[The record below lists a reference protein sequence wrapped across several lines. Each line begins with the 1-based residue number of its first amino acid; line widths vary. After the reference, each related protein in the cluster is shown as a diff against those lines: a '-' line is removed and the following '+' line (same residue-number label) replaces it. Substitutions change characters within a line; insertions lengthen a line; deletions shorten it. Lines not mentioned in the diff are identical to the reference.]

1 MYLDRS
7 VDNFTINN
15 YFVFVNFVTHILTK
29 INVNLTEGIL
39 VGEGE
44 GILVGEGEGP
54 PAASVGEGEGE
65 GPPAASAYA

>member
-1 MYLDRS
+1 MHMYLDRS

-15 YFVFVNFVTHILTK
+15 YFVFVNFVRHILTK

-39 VGEGE
+39 VGE
-44 GILVGEGEGP
+44 GEGEGP

-65 GPPAASAYA
+65 GPPAASA